1 MGGKTTVAVAAGG
14 EKRRLD
20 SSGEVR
26 RTDDIAP
33 WVPWLMWGFGALFY
47 CYGFFQRVAPSV
59 MVGEL
64 MRDFAVGAAITGTL
78 SSLYFYTYAGLQIP
92 VGLVLDRFG
101 PRRVLAAAA
110 VVSCAGSAGFA
121 FADSLLLAYVGRAL
135 IGVGAAVTWVAALT
149 LAGAWFSPKRFAFVS
164 GMTMALG
171 MAGAVGG
178 QAPLSAAVEAVGW
191 RGTMVGAAVFAA
203 VLGLAAWIIVRDR
216 PGAGAKARPP
226 AADHGFLSGLKLV
239 FGARQIWVIGLYGAM
254 TSAPMLSFA
263 GLWGVPYMMRLYD
276 MTRPEAALMTSLMLV
291 GWGFGSPFFGWLTDA
306 IGRRRVPML
315 LSSGG
320 SLCSLLLLLY
330 GGLPMMALY
339 PVLFLTGLF
348 AGGIVLTFA
357 TARENAPGWA
367 SGAALGVV
375 NMAVMS
381 SGAIFQPL
389 IGWFLDL
396 AWTGETLD
404 GARIYAAEAWR
415 SAMIVLPVCS
425 ALAVTAALLTRETHC
440 RPRI

>member
-1 MGGKTTVAVAAGG
+1 MGGKTTTADATAGG
-14 EKRRLD
+14 TARH
-20 SSGEVR
+20 
-26 RTDDIAP
+26 DDVAP

-59 MVGEL
+59 MVEEL

-110 VVSCAGSAGFA
+110 VVSCLGSAGFA
-121 FADSLLLAYVGRAL
+121 FADSLVLAYLGRAL

-149 LAGAWFSPKRFAFVS
+149 LAGNWFSPKRFAFVS

-178 QAPLSAAVEAVGW
+178 QAPLSAAVAAVGW
-191 RGTMVGAAVFAA
+191 RGTMIGAAVFAA
-203 VLGLAAWIIVRDR
+203 VLGVAAWLIVRDR
-216 PGAGAKARPP
+216 PGAGAKAKP
-226 AADHGFLSGLKLV
+226 AAAEHGFLTGLKKV
-239 FGARQIWVIGLYGAM
+239 VGQRQIWVIGLYGAM

-263 GLWGVPYMMRLYD
+263 GLWGVPYMMRIYD

-306 IGRRRVPML
+306 IGRRKVPML

-320 SLCSLLLLLY
+320 SLVCLLLWLY
-330 GGLPMMALY
+330 AGLPLWAVY
-339 PVLFLTGLF
+339 PLLFLTGLF

-357 TARENAPGWA
+357 VARENAPGWA

-396 AWTGETLD
+396 AWNGETIE
-404 GARIYAAEAWR
+404 GVRIYAAEAWR
-415 SAMIVLPVCS
+415 RAMLVLPVCS
-425 ALAVTAALLTRETHC
+425 ALAVTAAALTRETHC
-440 RPRI
+440 QPRHPS

>member
-1 MGGKTTVAVAAGG
+1 MGGKTTATAAAPAAGP
-14 EKRRLD
+14 
-20 SSGEVR
+20 VR
-26 RTDDIAP
+26 RDDIAP
-33 WVPWLMWGFGALFY
+33 WVPWVMWGFGALFY

-110 VVSCAGSAGFA
+110 VVSCLGSAGFA
-121 FADSLLLAYVGRAL
+121 FADSLTLAYVGRAL

-149 LAGAWFSPKRFAFVS
+149 LAGNWFPPRRFALIS
-164 GMTMALG
+164 GLTMALG

-178 QAPLSAAVEAVGW
+178 QAPLAAAVTAVGW
-191 RGTMVGAAVFAA
+191 RGTMIGAAVFAA
-203 VLGLAAWIIVRDR
+203 VLGVAAWLIVRDR
-216 PGAGAKARPP
+216 PGADARSRPQ
-226 AADHGFLSGLKLV
+226 AAEHGFSAGLSAALRR
-239 FGARQIWVIGLYGAM
+239 RQIWVIGLFGAM
-254 TSAPMLSFA
+254 TSAPMLAFA

-276 MTRPEAALMTSLMLV
+276 MSRPEAAVMTSIMLV

-306 IGRRRVPML
+306 IGRRRLPMM

-320 SLCSLLLLLY
+320 SLACTLTWLY
-330 GGLPMMALY
+330 GGLPLAALY
-339 PVLFLTGLF
+339 PLLFLTGLF

-367 SGAALGVV
+367 SGATLGVV
-375 NMAVMS
+375 NMAVMA
-381 SGAIFQPL
+381 SGGIFQPL

-396 AWTGETLD
+396 AWTGETAG
-404 GARIYAAEAWR
+404 GARLYSVEAWR
-415 SAMIVLPVCS
+415 SAMAVLPVCN
-425 ALAVTAALLTRETHC
+425 ALALTAALLVRETHC
-440 RPRI
+440 RPHGEAAAAA

>member
-1 MGGKTTVAVAAGG
+1 MGGKTVPAAMTAGQDVP
-14 EKRRLD
+14 RHD
-20 SSGEVR
+20 V
-26 RTDDIAP
+26 AP

-78 SSLYFYTYAGLQIP
+78 SSLYFYAYAGLQIP

-101 PRRVLAAAA
+101 PRRVLVAAA
-110 VVSCAGSAGFA
+110 VVSCVGSAGFA
-121 FADSLLLAYVGRAL
+121 FADSLALAYAGRAL
-135 IGVGAAVTWVAALT
+135 IGAGAAVAWVAALT
-149 LAGAWFSPKRFAFVS
+149 LAGNWFPPRRFAFIS

-191 RGTMVGAAVFAA
+191 RGTMVAAAVFAA
-203 VLGLAAWIIVRDR
+203 LLGLTAWVVVRDR
-216 PGAGAKARPP
+216 PGAGAKAKP
-226 AADHGFLSGLKLV
+226 AAAEHGFLTGLKLV
-239 FGARQIWVIGLYGAM
+239 LRERQMWIIGLYGAM

-263 GLWGVPYMMRLYD
+263 GLWGVPYMMRVYD
-276 MTRPEAALMTSLMLV
+276 MTRPEAAVMTSVMLV

-306 IGRRRVPML
+306 IGRRKVPML

-320 SLCSLLLLLY
+320 ALASILAWLY
-330 GGLPMMALY
+330 GGLAMWAVY
-339 PVLFLTGLF
+339 PLLFLTGLF

-375 NMAVMS
+375 NMAVMA
-381 SGAIFQPL
+381 SGALFQPL

-396 AWTGETLD
+396 AWSGETVD
-404 GARIYAAEAWR
+404 GVRIYAADAWR
-415 SAMIVLPVCS
+415 SAMIVLPACS
-425 ALAVTAALLTRETHC
+425 AAAFAAAVLTRETHC
-440 RPRI
+440 RPRS